1 MGVVYSEVQKR
12 ILQVRIGDQC
22 FMDVFGF
29 PWDGVGQGE
38 DVIDQIIDLPP
49 QLAGVGSLPQSL
61 QLLLALLGDGLG
73 FTETV
78 KGGASLIIAA
88 L

>member
-1 MGVVYSEVQKR
+1 
-12 ILQVRIGDQC
+12 
-22 FMDVFGF
+22 MDVFSLS
-29 PWDGVGQGE
+29 WDGVGQGE
-38 DVIDQIIDLPP
+38 DALDQVIDLPP

-78 KGGASLIIAA
+78 KGGARLIVAA